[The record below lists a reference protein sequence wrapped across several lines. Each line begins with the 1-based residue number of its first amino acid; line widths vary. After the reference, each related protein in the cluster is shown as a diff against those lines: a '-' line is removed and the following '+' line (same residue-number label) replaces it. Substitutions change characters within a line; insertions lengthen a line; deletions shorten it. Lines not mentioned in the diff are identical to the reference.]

1 MLFNSFDFAIFLPV
15 VFAVYWFVLGRNHK
29 AQNIWLLLSSYFFY
43 GWWDPRFLVLIVF
56 SSAIDYWVGSR
67 LAQEESSTR
76 RKRWLWLSVGINLSI
91 LGLFKYYNFFVD
103 NFRTAF
109 SLMGES
115 ITESWSLHLILPIGI
130 SFYTFQSLSYTID
143 IYRKKQ
149 KPTKDPI
156 AFFAFV
162 AFFPQLVMGPIER
175 ASNMLPQFE
184 HPRKFDADE
193 AMLGVRQFI
202 WGLFKKVVIADGCAQ
217 YVNAIFDQHES
228 LSGLTLFIGLVYF
241 AMQVYADFSGYSDM
255 AIGIARLFRFKLM
268 TNFSRPYFSRSI
280 GEFWRLWHIS
290 LMQWFRDYVYIPL
303 GGNRK
308 GRSRQLVNVLLVFAL
323 SGLWHGAAWTFILF
337 GVYHGVLYCIEAI
350 FNLKPQ
356 KSKVRWKD
364 LPAMLIT
371 FGLVL
376 VGFILFRAP
385 DLEVAWNY
393 FTGLFHIGFGIE
405 LLNIGRYS
413 VELIPLMGLFM
424 AFEWFTRKQTFPLES
439 PKWQWL
445 KIAVLVGCIVFLGSY
460 SDMQDFIYFKF

>member
-15 VFAVYWFVLGRNHK
+15 VFAVYWFVLGRNLK
-29 AQNIWLLLSSYFFY
+29 AQNSWLLLSSYFFY

-67 LAQEESSTR
+67 LAQEENSAR
-76 RKRWLWLSVGINLSI
+76 RKRWLWLSVGVNLSI

-109 SLMGES
+109 SLMGEP
-115 ITESWSLHLILPIGI
+115 IGESWSLQLILPIGI

-149 KPTKDPI
+149 SPTKDPV

-184 HPRKFDADE
+184 SRRTFDYDE
-193 AMLGVRQFI
+193 AMLGVRQFL

-217 YVNAIFDQHES
+217 YVNAIFDQHDQ
-228 LSGLTLFIGLVYF
+228 LSGVSLFIGLFYF

-268 TNFSRPYFSRSI
+268 TNFSRPYFARSI

-290 LMQWFRDYVYIPL
+290 LMQWFRDYLYIPL
-303 GGNRK
+303 GGNRLGK
-308 GRSRQLVNVLLVFAL
+308 KRQLFNVLLVFAI
-323 SGLWHGAAWTFILF
+323 SGLWHGAAWTFVLF
-337 GVYHGVLYCIEAI
+337 GTYHGVLYCLEILFKI
-350 FNLKPQ
+350 KP
-356 KSKVRWKD
+356 KSSTANWKD
-364 LPAMLIT
+364 IPAMSFT

-376 VGFILFRAP
+376 IGFILFRSP
-385 DLEVAWNY
+385 DLPTALAY
-393 FTGLFHIGFGIE
+393 FGGLFQFGPLVE
-405 LLNIGRYS
+405 QLAIGRYTI
-413 VELIPLMGLFM
+413 ELIPLMGLFM
-424 AFEWFTRKQTFPLES
+424 IIEWLSRKQSFPLEL
-439 PKWQWL
+439 PKKQWWKMATL
-445 KIAVLVGCIVFLGSY
+445 IGLIVFLGSY
-460 SDMQDFIYFKF
+460 SDLQDFIYFKF